1 MSVNN
6 SNFVWKP
13 KNQIC
18 KDKKKKTIFGTA
30 EGDDIKGS
38 QKGDYING
46 KDGNDILFGGD
57 RSDIVIGGNGIDGLY
72 GDDGNDF
79 LFGGNGIDF
88 LYGAAGNDYLSGGA
102 GDDLVADDGGNDT
115 LDGGYGN
122 DFLDPGPGYD
132 LVIGGAG
139 DDIVTGGVGPNSDTL
154 IGGPG
159 KDLFI
164 FVEPGQGIDKIV
176 DFNPTDDAIIVN
188 GFGFGG
194 GLTPGSLSP
203 SQFVVG
209 DAATTADHRFI
220 YNNVTGGLFFD
231 PDGTGTTSQVQFA
244 QLSQGLT
251 FTPFNIIVNPAKG
264 SGSSSGTNEAD
275 NDYII
280 GSKKS
285 DRINAGNGNDIVFGR
300 DSNDTLKGGA
310 GIDGLYGDDGND
322 FLYGEEGIDYLYGA
336 TGNDYLK
343 GGTGDDFLADDAGND
358 TLDGGDG
365 DDFLDPGPGNDLLL
379 GGAGNDIITGGAGK
393 YADTLFGGAGK
404 DAFSFVEP
412 GQGIDTIGDF
422 NVTEDAIVVTA
433 SGFGGGLTSGVVLP
447 FQFVLGNTTNTTE
460 QRFIYNDITGGLFFD
475 ADGTGASAQVQFAQ
489 LASNLAFTSFNI
501 VVR

>member
-1 MSVNN
+1 MSVRNTN
-6 SNFVWKP
+6 TTWKP
-13 KNQIC
+13 KNQTC
-18 KDKKKKTIFGTA
+18 KDKKRKIIFGTA
-30 EGDDIKGS
+30 DSDDITGS
-38 QKGDYING
+38 QKADYING
-46 KDGNDILFGGD
+46 KDGNDILFGGGG
-57 RSDIVIGGNGIDGLY
+57 SDIVIGGNGIDGLY

-79 LFGGNGIDF
+79 LFGGDGVDF
-88 LYGAAGNDYLSGGA
+88 IYGAAGNDYLSGGA

-115 LDGGYGN
+115 LDGGDGN

-139 DDIVTGGVGPNSDTL
+139 DDIITGGVGSDRDTL
-154 IGGPG
+154 IGGLG

-164 FVEPGQGIDKIV
+164 FVEPGQGVDKIV
-176 DFNPTDDAIIVN
+176 DFNPTDDTILVN

-194 GLTPGSLSP
+194 GLTPGLLSP
-203 SQFVVG
+203 SEFVVG
-209 DAATTADHRFI
+209 NAATTEEHRFI
-220 YNNVTGGLFFD
+220 YNDLTGGLFFD
-231 PDGTGTTSQVQFA
+231 PDGTGTASQVQFA
-244 QLSQGLT
+244 QLSQNLT
-251 FTPFNIIVNPAKG
+251 FTAFNIIVNPAQG
-264 SGSSSGTNEAD
+264 SGISSGTNEAD

-280 GSKKS
+280 GSKRS
-285 DRINAGNGNDIVFGR
+285 DRIDAGNGNDIVFGR
-300 DSNDTLKGGA
+300 GSNDTLKGGA

-322 FLYGEEGIDYLYGA
+322 FLYGEDGIDYLYGGN
-336 TGNDYLK
+336 GNDYLS

-393 YADTLFGGAGK
+393 YADTLFGGAGR
-404 DAFSFVEP
+404 DAFTFVEAD
-412 GQGIDTIGDF
+412 QGIDTIGDF
-422 NVTEDAIVVTA
+422 DVTEDAIVVTS

-447 FQFVLGNTTNTTE
+447 FQFVLGTTSNTGE
-460 QRFIYNDITGGLFFD
+460 QRFIYDNITGGLFFD
-475 ADGTGASAQVQFAQ
+475 ADGTGASAQIQFAQ